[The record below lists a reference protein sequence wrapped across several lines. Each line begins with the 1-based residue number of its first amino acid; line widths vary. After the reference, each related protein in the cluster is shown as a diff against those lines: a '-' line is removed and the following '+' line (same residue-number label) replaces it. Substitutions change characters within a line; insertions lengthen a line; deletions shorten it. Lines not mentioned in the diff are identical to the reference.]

1 MSEELLIELVKRY
14 SPSEF
19 EQPAVLYLVEWMRAH
34 GFQAA
39 VDEVGNAV
47 GLRGAASAPFTLM
60 LLGHI
65 DTVPGEIPVRIE
77 DGWLFG
83 RGSVDAKGPLC
94 AFVSAVAQAMIPPDW
109 RVIVVGAVE
118 EEIATSR
125 GAYHIR
131 DQFTPDLCIIGE
143 PSSADRITLGYKGR
157 LLLDYELTRPV
168 VHTSRPEPSVGAL
181 GAAFW
186 QAILGWV
193 EQQNNGSGRFFD
205 QITPSLRAINTT
217 TDHFYDTLR
226 MTVGFRLPLHIQPDE
241 VAAAVTEFAE
251 LDARLRAYSAEYA
264 VQGGKN
270 NALVRG
276 MLAAIRAQGHQ
287 PGFVLK
293 GGTSD
298 MNVVGM
304 KWDCP
309 IIAYGPGDSS
319 LDHTPDERLSLA
331 EYQAA
336 INTLIHLIEHLEPP
350 LVQTGAAD
358 QSDLFATNRADQ
370 T

>member
-1 MSEELLIELVKRY
+1 VS
-14 SPSEF
+14 
-19 EQPAVLYLVEWMRAH
+19 YLDEWMRDH
-34 GFQAA
+34 GFNAA
-39 VDEVGNAV
+39 VDDVGNAV
-47 GLRGAASAPFTLM
+47 GIRGAENAPYTLM

-94 AFVSAVAQAMIPPDW
+94 AFATSAAQAIIPPDW

-125 GAYHIR
+125 GAYYIR

-143 PSSADRITLGYKGR
+143 PSNADRLTLGYKGR
-157 LLLDYELTRPV
+157 LLLDYEVTRPV
-168 VHTSRPEPSVGAL
+168 AHTSRPEPSVGAL

-186 QAILGWV
+186 QAIRGWV
-193 EQQNNGSGRFFD
+193 EQQNNGTGRLFD
-205 QITPSLRAINTT
+205 QITPNLRAINTT

-226 MTVGFRLPLHIQPDE
+226 MTVGFRLPPNIQPND
-241 VAAAVTEFAE
+241 VLAAVAEFAE
-251 LDARLRAYSAEYA
+251 PDAQLNAYSAEYA
-264 VQGGKN
+264 YQGGKN
-270 NALVRG
+270 NPLVRG
-276 MLAAIRAQGHQ
+276 MLSAIRAQGHQ

-309 IIAYGPGDSS
+309 IIAYGPGDSG

-331 EYQAA
+331 EYTAA
-336 INTLIHLIEHLEPP
+336 INTLTYFIEQLDLP
-350 LVQTGAAD
+350 LVR
-358 QSDLFATNRADQ
+358 ATSPAVGRLTN
-370 T
+370 